1 MSSYTKESI
10 TSQQAY
16 CLTFNVVD
24 RIDIFVR
31 PVFKQIIVES
41 LNYFAAK
48 KSLTIYGWCL
58 MTNHLDILVKA
69 DDDFASLISEF
80 KKFTAKIILA
90 NIDTEPEI
98 RRNWISKKVKE
109 TGQVW
114 ETEINPIH
122 FDQENSDMINEH
134 LNLIHN
140 NPVRNKIVSR
150 AEDYVHSSARDYA
163 GIKGLVNV
171 CVQEEK
177 FESKFIL
184 RHMSS
189 YRIPKTN

>member
-1 MSSYTKESI
+1 MSYIKESI
-10 TSQQAY
+10 TPQQAY

-58 MTNHLDILVKA
+58 MTNHLHVLVKA
-69 DDDFASLISEF
+69 DEDFASLISEF
-80 KKFTAKIILA
+80 KRFTAKIILA
-90 NIDTEPEI
+90 NIDTASETK
-98 RRNWISKKVKE
+98 RSWIAKRLKDAD
-109 TGQVW
+109 QVW
-114 ETEINPIH
+114 ETEMNPIH
-122 FDQENSDMINEH
+122 FDLENSDMINEH
-134 LNLIHN
+134 LHLIHQ
-140 NPVRNKIVSR
+140 NPVRNKIVNR

-171 CVQEEK
+171 YVPEEK

-189 YRIPKTN
+189 YRRIPKT